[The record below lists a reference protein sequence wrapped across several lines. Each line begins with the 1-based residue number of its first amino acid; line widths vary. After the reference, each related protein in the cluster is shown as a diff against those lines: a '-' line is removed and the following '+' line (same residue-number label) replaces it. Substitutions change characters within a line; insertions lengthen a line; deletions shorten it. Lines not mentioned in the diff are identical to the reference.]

1 MPKITIDGKE
11 YDVAA
16 GKTVLQACL
25 DAGVFIPHYC
35 YHPKLSISGNCRMC
49 LVEIEGRA
57 KLEISCNLQ
66 ASDGMKIRTNSEAV
80 TIAQKGVLE
89 FILINHPLDCPIC
102 DQAGECKLQ
111 DYYFQF
117 SSVPSRFQEDKDHKP
132 KAKLLG
138 ERITLDDERC
148 ILCSRCVRFCDEIAG
163 DNEICIVNRGD
174 HATVTTFNDQPL
186 KNPYSL
192 NTVDICPVGAL
203 TSTDFRFN
211 KRVWFLQKTQSICTG
226 CSTGCN
232 ITVDHEGGVVY
243 RYRPRENE
251 SVNQC
256 WMCDEGRVTYKY
268 INDGSRILSPQAK
281 NGSGFQRTTWEDAWN
296 RVRMLLQSYTTDQRA
311 VLLSAQLSNEEL
323 SAWNTL
329 VGTLW
334 TGAKRSSTGRTVQ
347 NPTQDNFLRRADKN
361 PNTFLIR
368 KLGVASGVPSCKLLF
383 IIGEASVADLA
394 TIARQKPEVLVVI
407 ASNDLNQFPF
417 ADLVLPLATFV
428 EQDGSFTNYQGR
440 VQRFHR
446 AFPPRGESKPA
457 WEIAS
462 QIAPLEGGSLSVT
475 AKDCFTLLTKTV
487 AGYQGL
493 SWDELG
499 DGGVSIEM

>member
-11 YDVAA
+11 HDVAA

-35 YHPKLSISGNCRMC
+35 YHPKLSIAGNCRMC

-57 KLEISCNLQ
+57 KLEISCNLP
-66 ASDGMKIRTNSEAV
+66 AADGMKIRTNSEAV
-80 TIAQKGVLE
+80 TNAQKGVLE

-117 SSVPSRFQEDKDHKP
+117 SSVPSRFQEDKTHKP
-132 KAKLLG
+132 KVKSLG
-138 ERITLDDERC
+138 ERIMLDDERC
-148 ILCSRCVRFCDEIAG
+148 ILCSRCVRFCDEVAG
-163 DNEICIVNRGD
+163 VNEMCIVNRGD

-211 KRVWFLQKTQSICTG
+211 KRVWFLTKTPSVCTG

-251 SVNQC
+251 AVNQC

-268 INDGSRILSPQAK
+268 INDASRITSPVVREGGQWR
-281 NGSGFQRTTWEDAWN
+281 NTSWEDAKN
-296 RVRMLLQSYTTDQRA
+296 RIRTLLQTYSTDQRGA
-311 VLLSAQLSNEEL
+311 LFSAQLSNEEL
-323 SAWNTL
+323 TAWNTL
-329 VGTLW
+329 AGTLW
-334 TGAKRSSTGRTVQ
+334 TGAKLGTTGRVVKD
-347 NPTQDNFLRRADKN
+347 PTEDHFLRKADKN
-361 PNTFLIR
+361 PNTFLAR
-368 KLGVASGVPSCKLLF
+368 KLGGTGGVPACKLLF
-383 IIGEASVADLA
+383 VVGEASAADLA
-394 TIARQKPEVLVVI
+394 AISKQKPEVVVAV
-407 ASNDLNQFPF
+407 ASNDLSQFPF

-428 EQDGSFTNYQGR
+428 EQDGSFTNFQGR

-446 AFPPRGESKPA
+446 AFPPRGEAKPG

-462 QIAPLEGGSLSVT
+462 MIALLEGGSIPAT
-475 AKDCFTLLTKTV
+475 AKDCFQLLTETV
-487 AGYQGL
+487 AAYKGL
-493 SWDELG
+493 SWSNLG
-499 DGGVSIEM
+499 NDGRLVD